1 MMTGLAKETV
11 LVLHVVQTTL
21 PSTESRSKP
30 ILTVY
35 NLGVQP
41 VTVGR
46 SIHIYMYIRSNY
58 M

>member
-1 MMTGLAKETV
+1 MIAGLAKETV

-21 PSTESRSKP
+21 PFTESRSEP

-35 NLGVQP
+35 NLGESLQY
-41 VTVGR
+41 TC
-46 SIHIYMYIRSNY
+46 ILSNY